1 MPVHHRLRFLTSTV
15 ALTLLL
21 AALVL
26 APMWD
31 RAIFMQ
37 ALREALSRDAQ
48 LMQSLEAPA
57 DSSAGPETNVRH
69 VVSDSAAP
77 VGAMVGGCR
86 LWSRPPVRHRC
97 PRHGAGGSWIRTF
110 SSAVDRQRFRGFVRV

>member
-1 MPVHHRLRFLTSTV
+1 MRLRSPSRWPDGAEAFGALARAWQVTTV

-48 LMQSLEAPA
+48 LMQSLQAPA
-57 DSSAGPETNVRH
+57 DSSAGPKTNVRH
-69 VVSDSAAP
+69 VVSDSDNE
-77 VGAMVGGCR
+77 GLR
-86 LWSRPPVRHRC
+86 
-97 PRHGAGGSWIRTF
+97 
-110 SSAVDRQRFRGFVRV
+110 

>member
-1 MPVHHRLRFLTSTV
+1 MRLRSPTRWPDGTDAFSALARAWSVTTV
-15 ALTLLL
+15 ALALLL

-69 VVSDSAAP
+69 IVSNSDNE
-77 VGAMVGGCR
+77 GLR
-86 LWSRPPVRHRC
+86 
-97 PRHGAGGSWIRTF
+97 
-110 SSAVDRQRFRGFVRV
+110 

>member
-1 MPVHHRLRFLTSTV
+1 MRLQSPTRWPDRAEAFGALAQAWQVTTV
-15 ALTLLL
+15 VLALLL

-31 RAIFMQ
+31 RAIFMR

-69 VVSDSAAP
+69 VVSNSDNK
-77 VGAMVGGCR
+77 GLR
-86 LWSRPPVRHRC
+86 
-97 PRHGAGGSWIRTF
+97 
-110 SSAVDRQRFRGFVRV
+110 

>member
-1 MPVHHRLRFLTSTV
+1 MRLRIPARWPHGAESFGALARARQVATV

-31 RAIFMQ
+31 RAIFML

-57 DSSAGPETNVRH
+57 DSSASPETNR
-69 VVSDSAAP
+69 
-77 VGAMVGGCR
+77 
-86 LWSRPPVRHRC
+86 
-97 PRHGAGGSWIRTF
+97 
-110 SSAVDRQRFRGFVRV
+110 

>member
-1 MPVHHRLRFLTSTV
+1 MRLRSPSRWPDGAEAFGALAWAWQVTTV

-69 VVSDSAAP
+69 DVSDSDNE
-77 VGAMVGGCR
+77 GLR
-86 LWSRPPVRHRC
+86 
-97 PRHGAGGSWIRTF
+97 
-110 SSAVDRQRFRGFVRV
+110 